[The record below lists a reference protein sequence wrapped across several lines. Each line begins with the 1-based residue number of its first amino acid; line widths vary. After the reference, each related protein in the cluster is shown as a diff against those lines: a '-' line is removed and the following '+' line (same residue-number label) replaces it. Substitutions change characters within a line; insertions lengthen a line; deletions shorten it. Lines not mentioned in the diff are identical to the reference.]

1 MSFLIKSGLVLNFIS
16 ASIAWRYARARSGS
30 RFLNFITLFSIG
42 GILLGVCALIIV
54 LSVMNGFENQ
64 LKHRILGAIP
74 HVIVDDV
81 ADPKIINQL
90 NNIEG
95 VIGSSSISM
104 SQAMIQGD
112 NVLSAVML
120 QGIEPSIDSAYNPI
134 AKNMRY
140 GEYESLEAGKYN
152 VIIGRSLASQLSVTI
167 GDKIRIISA
176 ERSVY
181 TPFGRVPSQRNF
193 TISGVFEMQS
203 EVDASVAII
212 HIKDAQRLLRHSKN
226 YQPPYRLFLDNAF
239 DDVRVINQIN
249 IQTQQQDE
257 SLSIKSWRNEYGELF
272 AAVNME
278 KNMMKLMLSL
288 IIAVAAF
295 NIISA
300 LVILV
305 TEKQTDIAIL
315 STLGLSRN
323 KIALV
328 FILQGTFNGVIG
340 TLAGTGIGL
349 LLTYYLNDILMALN
363 LSFIVNPV
371 DPTAGLPILIDQ
383 TQIIILVGATVLLTL
398 LATLYPS
405 FKAGRIEPAK
415 ALKHD

>member
-1 MSFLIKSGLVLNFIS
+1 MNFIS

-74 HVIVDDV
+74 HIIIDDV
-81 ADPKIINQL
+81 LEESSIEQINEL
-90 NNIEG
+90 NG
-95 VIGSSSISM
+95 VIGASSISI
-104 SQAMIQGD
+104 SQAMLQGD
-112 NVLSAVML
+112 NALSAVML
-120 QGIEPSIDSAYNPI
+120 QGISPSIDANYNPI

-140 GEYESLEAGKYN
+140 GLYDSLEAGKYN
-152 VIIGRSLASQLSVTI
+152 VIIGRGLANQLNMSI

-203 EVDASVAII
+203 EVDTSVAII
-212 HIKDAQRLLRHSKN
+212 HIKDAQRLLRKPKA
-226 YQPPYRLFLDNAF
+226 YQAPYRLFLNNAF
-239 DDVRVINQIN
+239 DDIKITNEIS
-249 IQTQQQDE
+249 TLLGE
-257 SLSIKSWRNEYGELF
+257 SLTVKSWRSEYGELF

-315 STLGLSRN
+315 STLGFNRN
-323 KIALV
+323 KIALI
-328 FILQGTFNGVIG
+328 FILQGTFNGLIG
-340 TLAGTGIGL
+340 TLTGTGLGL
-349 LLTYYLNDILMALN
+349 LLTHYLNDILSTLN
-363 LSFIVNPV
+363 LNFIVNPV
-371 DPTAGLPILIDQ
+371 DPSAGLPILINQ
-383 TQIIILVGATVLLTL
+383 SQIFILVVATVLLTL

-405 FKAGRIEPAK
+405 FKAGRVEPAK